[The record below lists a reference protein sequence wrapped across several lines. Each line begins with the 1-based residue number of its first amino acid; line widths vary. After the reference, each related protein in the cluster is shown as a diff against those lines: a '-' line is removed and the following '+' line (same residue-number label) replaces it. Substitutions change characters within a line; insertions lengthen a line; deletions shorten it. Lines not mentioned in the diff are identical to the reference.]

1 MTTSAA
7 MGAWLGHQLRE
18 LALGER
24 AWDLETFLRD
34 WSPGDLQLAG
44 LLLARIA
51 LGHERYGGW
60 DAENEQRDL
69 IAEAADEG
77 ADLLVYL
84 AMREL
89 TQGTTAPSRD
99 S

>member
-1 MTTSAA
+1 MTTSAFDGRWIA
-7 MGAWLGHQLRE
+7 YELGR
-18 LALGER
+18 LARGNR
-24 AWDLETFLRD
+24 AWSLETFLKD

-60 DAENEQRDL
+60 DAENEHRDL